1 MLDKFLNTSPNIL
14 GLTQSVITRS
24 MLTTKTL
31 RSRCEIC
38 SKLTIKTSK
47 RRHWRRSGV
56 FVVTFDHI
64 SLLVPV
70 FLFLTLIR

>member
-56 FVVTFDHI
+56 FVVTFDLYFTPCSSVSI
-64 SLLVPV
+64 LN
-70 FLFLTLIR
+70 FD